1 VLPHFMSAHR
11 PRLRTHAT
19 LRAPTQR
26 AGTPRESK
34 PDPRA
39 TGEHGGAAPVTCRD
53 RDRSLPN
60 TRRHARPIRLQCWRR
75 SAGSISRVGVSGNVV
90 AAKIICPSRDRGYP
104 GRVRG
109 QPIGAPIAIEPKG
122 AAWPM
127 VCCVQFATP
136 AAGGVL
142 ERRDEPGPTQSGP
155 VRKGE
160 SMPCTIDWDGRE
172 VTLTT
177 RHSSHRLGG

>member
-1 VLPHFMSAHR
+1 M
-11 PRLRTHAT
+11 
-19 LRAPTQR
+19 
-26 AGTPRESK
+26 
-34 PDPRA
+34 
-39 TGEHGGAAPVTCRD
+39 
-53 RDRSLPN
+53 
-60 TRRHARPIRLQCWRR
+60 
-75 SAGSISRVGVSGNVV
+75 
-90 AAKIICPSRDRGYP
+90 
-104 GRVRG
+104 RG

-127 VCCVQFATP
+127 VCCVQCRPASVTVTSATA

-142 ERRDEPGPTQSGP
+142 ERRDEPSPTQSGP

-177 RHSSHRLGG
+177 RHSSDRLGG